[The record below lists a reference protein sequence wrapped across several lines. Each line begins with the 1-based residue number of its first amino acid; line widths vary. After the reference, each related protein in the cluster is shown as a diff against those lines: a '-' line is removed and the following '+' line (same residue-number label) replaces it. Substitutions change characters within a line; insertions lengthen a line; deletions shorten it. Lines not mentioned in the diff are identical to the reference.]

1 MSENVKHHMST
12 TVDVLVQNALPSDC
26 LGRSRGRAG
35 AKARKISLIG
45 STDTKNSSRVDKD
58 PEFLEIY

>member
-1 MSENVKHHMST
+1 MHAYKISRRKGK
-12 TVDVLVQNALPSDC
+12 LLALSSFNPPFNPP
-26 LGRSRGRAG
+26 RA
-35 AKARKISLIG
+35 AKISLIE